1 MPTPDQ
7 INAVVA
13 GWVEKAE
20 HDFQTACHIL
30 KLGRKG
36 PSVIV
41 CFMPS
46 SASRNTLRPCSC

>member
-36 PSVIV
+36 PSDIV